1 MIQVSLEENG
11 ETSHTNP
18 EDYRRFIFDLYYQNG
33 LQIGALKL
41 STTED
46 AVCEFARGFC
56 QLIRGEVGGEYVAEP
71 ENFNED
77 EYGEFGKETVYRGE
91 TALTKS

>member
-56 QLIRGEVGGEYVAEP
+56 
-71 ENFNED
+71 
-77 EYGEFGKETVYRGE
+77 
-91 TALTKS
+91 